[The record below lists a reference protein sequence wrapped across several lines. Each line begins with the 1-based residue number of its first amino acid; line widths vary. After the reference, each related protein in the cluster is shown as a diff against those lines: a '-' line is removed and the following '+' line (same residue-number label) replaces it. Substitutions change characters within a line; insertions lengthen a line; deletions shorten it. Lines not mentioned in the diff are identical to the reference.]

1 MHVAVIQNNL
11 KGFLQEA
18 VTGAVKWL
26 SYSKM
31 LPSLGE

>member
-1 MHVAVIQNNL
+1 MHVAIIRNNL
-11 KGFLQEA
+11 NGFLQEA

-31 LPSLGE
+31 LPSVGE